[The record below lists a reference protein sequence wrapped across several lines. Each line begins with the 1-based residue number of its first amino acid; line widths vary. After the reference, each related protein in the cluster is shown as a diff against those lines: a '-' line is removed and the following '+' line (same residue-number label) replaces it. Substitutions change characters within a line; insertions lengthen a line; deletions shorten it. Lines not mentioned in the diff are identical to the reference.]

1 MPMEKSRYIWMDG
14 QLVPWEDA
22 TIHVLTHALH
32 YGSGVFEGIRAYET
46 PDGPAIFRHREHMER
61 LVRSAN
67 AYGIPIEQTSEQLM
81 DAARQVIS
89 SNELNEGYIRP
100 LVFFGLGSMGL
111 NPAGATVH
119 TMVAAWKWGT
129 YLGDEGVQNGIRVR
143 VSSWRRI
150 DPSSLIPSS
159 KGTGGYL
166 NSILAK
172 TEAVK
177 AGYDEA
183 IMLNMAGFV
192 SEGSGENIFLVR
204 DGAITTPPLSDGC
217 LGGITRDSVMQIM
230 RDDGHE
236 VREQSLTRSDIY
248 HADEVLMCGTAA
260 EVTPVRECDD
270 RTIGTG
276 KPGPVTRDVQ
286 DTFAKAVTGQL
297 DRYKHW
303 LDFV

>member
-1 MPMEKSRYIWMDG
+1 MDG
-14 QLVPWEDA
+14 ELIPWEDA
-22 TIHVLTHALH
+22 TVHVLTHALH

-46 PDGPAIFRHREHMER
+46 PDGPAIFRHQEHMAR
-61 LVRSAN
+61 LVRSAA
-67 AYGIPIEQTSEQLM
+67 AYGLPLELTAEQLM

-89 SNELNEGYIRP
+89 SNDLNEGYIRP
-100 LVFFGLGSMGL
+100 LVFLGLGSMGL
-111 NPAGATVH
+111 NPAGASVH

-129 YLGDEGVQNGIRVR
+129 YLGEDGVQNGIRVQ

-150 DPSSLIPSS
+150 DQASLIPSS

-192 SEGSGENIFLVR
+192 SEGSGENIFVVR
-204 DGAITTPPLSDGC
+204 DGIITTPPLSDGC
-217 LGGITRDSVMQIM
+217 LGGITRESVTQIM
-230 RDDGHE
+230 NDHGHE

-248 HADEVLMCGTAA
+248 GADEVLMCGTAA
-260 EVTPVRECDD
+260 EVTPVKECDD
-270 RTIGTG
+270 RAIGTG
-276 KPGPVTRDVQ
+276 KPGPITQQVQ
-286 DTFAKAVTGQL
+286 DTFSKAVRGQL
-297 DRYKHW
+297 DQYKYW
-303 LDFV
+303 LDYV